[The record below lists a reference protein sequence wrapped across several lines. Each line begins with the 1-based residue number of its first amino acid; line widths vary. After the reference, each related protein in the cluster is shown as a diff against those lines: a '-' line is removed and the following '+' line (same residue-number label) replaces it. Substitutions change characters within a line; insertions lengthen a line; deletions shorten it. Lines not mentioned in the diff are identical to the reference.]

1 MTEYLINFGI
11 QFISTLGYAG
21 VFFLMAIES
30 LFIPFPSEIT
40 MTFSGFLTTIGKFN
54 FFLVVMFG
62 TLGNLA
68 GASVGYYLGYHLK
81 KIVLERFI
89 KKYGKFLFITEEEFT
104 KAEALFK
111 RHGIWII
118 TISRFL
124 PGVRAIISLPAG
136 ASRIPYSSFI
146 IFTAF
151 GSLIWSFILT
161 YAGVV
166 LGSNWQYVRITL
178 QKFDIPILG
187 FIIVLIVAYTFKKL
201 HKTKKD

>member
-11 QFISTLGYAG
+11 HFISTLGYAG
-21 VFFLMAIES
+21 IFFLMAIES

-40 MTFSGFLTTIGKFN
+40 MTFSGFLTTLGKFN

-68 GASVGYYLGYHLK
+68 GASIGFYIGHHLK

-89 KKYGKFLFITEEEFT
+89 KKYGKFLFITEDEFG
-104 KAEALFK
+104 KAQTLFK

-118 TISRFL
+118 SIARFL
-124 PGVRAIISLPAG
+124 PGIRAIISLPAG
-136 ASRIPYSSFI
+136 SSHMPFSSFI

-151 GSLIWSFILT
+151 GSLIWSFVLT

-166 LGSNWQYVRITL
+166 LGANWQYVRITL
-178 QKFDIPILG
+178 QKFDLYIILAVI
-187 FIIVLIVAYTFKKL
+187 FLITVYFYKKL
-201 HKTKKD
+201 HLK